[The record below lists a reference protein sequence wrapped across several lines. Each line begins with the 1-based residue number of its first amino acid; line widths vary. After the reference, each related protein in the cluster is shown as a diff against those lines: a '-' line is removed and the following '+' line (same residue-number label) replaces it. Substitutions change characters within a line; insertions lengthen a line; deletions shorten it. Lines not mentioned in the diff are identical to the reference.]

1 MCSLLGLVWEPH
13 NRPVYRSKP
22 MSPSTRVGKYL
33 CELCGVWKP
42 TGGESIT
49 CAGTGFHGWR
59 KHAFEGRARNTRRAE
74 APAPL
79 PVSSPPF
86 DSAAVALSHRRR
98 RRHLP
103 RPPPLRKKTWIR
115 GLTAEKEDATP
126 CLASS
131 SRSSRRRRLTHGSEE
146 EDADLVSFH
155 PFWLLSIAGARTS
168 LLCWS
173 IACSSRLHLLGSTL
187 HTSYAST
194 RLAGC
199 CLATA
204 ASIA

>member
-1 MCSLLGLVWEPH
+1 MSYVAFGSPREGKVSPVLG
-13 NRPVYRSKP
+13 PVF
-22 MSPSTRVGKYL
+22 
-33 CELCGVWKP
+33 
-42 TGGESIT
+42 TGGENTPSK
-49 CAGTGFHGWR
+49 AG
-59 KHAFEGRARNTRRAE
+59 HATLAE

-86 DSAAVALSHRRR
+86 DSAAAALSHRRR

-115 GLTAEKEDATP
+115 GLAAEEEDATP

-131 SRSSRRRRLTHGSEE
+131 SRSSRRRLTHGSEE

-187 HTSYAST
+187 HTSSAST

>member
-1 MCSLLGLVWEPH
+1 VSYVAFGSPREGKVSPVLG
-13 NRPVYRSKP
+13 PVF
-22 MSPSTRVGKYL
+22 
-33 CELCGVWKP
+33 
-42 TGGESIT
+42 TGGENT
-49 CAGTGFHGWR
+49 PPKAG
-59 KHAFEGRARNTRRAE
+59 HATLAE

-79 PVSSPPF
+79 PVSSPSF
-86 DSAAVALSHRRR
+86 DSAATALSHR

-131 SRSSRRRRLTHGSEE
+131 SRSSRRRLTHGSEE
-146 EDADLVSFH
+146 EDADMVSFH

-173 IACSSRLHLLGSTL
+173 FLGFYASNCLFPNMQNCIGAIDGTHIPSLFQKTRPL
-187 HTSYAST
+187 HTEIGKGLYPIM
-194 RLAGC
+194 LW
-199 CLATA
+199 
-204 ASIA
+204 